1 MSPAREAALR
11 AVTLVRKGKFM
22 SEAVDEAVRA
32 FKLDRRDAALCSR
45 IVHEA
50 VSNRGYIRSVLESRS
65 KLPMNRLEYV
75 VYDILVIGA
84 AQLLFMDRIPPS
96 AAVNEAVELCR
107 KYEGERATSYVN
119 GVLRRVAENRGEPP
133 EIFKTVS
140 GAEYLGF
147 RYTLSRWI
155 AEDFVRRRGY
165 EGAEALCRANNA
177 EPPLTI
183 QVNTLK
189 TSSAELAGALR
200 AAGIEAA
207 PGALP
212 DSFDLPPSGLISA
225 LPGYDEG
232 HFYVQDAAARLAVEA
247 AALEKGMSVLDA
259 CSAPGGKSFAAAIR
273 MGGEGSILACDL
285 KEKRL
290 KRVAEGAKR
299 LGLEGMIECRAM
311 DARTPGEELRG
322 RFDVVI
328 ADAPCSG
335 LGVIRR
341 KPEIRYKT
349 DYETASLPAIQLAI
363 LSGLAPCVKPGG
375 TLLYSTCTL
384 LEREN
389 EDVVRAFLAENEG
402 FTAAEERTLWPDI
415 DKTDGFFICR
425 MVKSI

>member
-50 VSNRGYIRSVLESRS
+50 VSNRGYILSVLESRS

-189 TSSAELAGALR
+189 TSSAELSAALR

-207 PGALP
+207 PGLLP

-232 HFYVQDAAARLAVEA
+232 HFYVQDA
-247 AALEKGMSVLDA
+247 
-259 CSAPGGKSFAAAIR
+259 
-273 MGGEGSILACDL
+273 
-285 KEKRL
+285 RL

-299 LGLEGMIECRAM
+299 LGLEGLIETRAM
-311 DARTPGEELRG
+311 DARRPGEELQG

-328 ADAPCSG
+328 VDAPCSG

-349 DYETASLPAIQLAI
+349 EAEVAPLPAIQLAI
-363 LSGLAPCVKPGG
+363 LRGLAACVKPGG

-425 MVKSI
+425 LVKSI

>member
-11 AVTLVRKGKFM
+11 AMSLVRKGKFM
-22 SEAVDEAVRA
+22 GEAVDEAIRA
-32 FKLDRRDAALCSR
+32 FRLDRRDAALCSR

-50 VSNRGYIRSVLESRS
+50 VSNRGYIGSVLESWS
-65 KLPMNRLEYV
+65 NIPMNRLEHV
-75 VYDILVIGA
+75 VYDILVISA

-119 GVLRRVAENRGEPP
+119 GVLRRVAENRAEPP
-133 EIFKTVS
+133 EIFKRVS

-147 RYTLSRWI
+147 RYTLSSWI
-155 AEDFVRRRGY
+155 AEEFVRRRGY

-189 TSSAELAGALR
+189 TSSAGLSAALQ
-200 AAGIEAA
+200 AAGIGAE

-232 HFYVQDAAARLAVEA
+232 YFYVQDAAARMAVEA
-247 AALEKGMSVLDA
+247 AAPERGMSVLDA

-290 KRVAEGAKR
+290 GRVAEGAKR
-299 LGLEGMIECRAM
+299 LGLEGVIEYRAM
-311 DARTPGEELRG
+311 DARTPVEELHG

-335 LGVIRR
+335 FGVIRR

-363 LSGLAPCVKPGG
+363 LSGLAACVKPGG

-389 EDVVRAFLAENEG
+389 EDVVRAFLAGNEG
-402 FTAAEERTLWPDI
+402 FTVAEERTLWPDI